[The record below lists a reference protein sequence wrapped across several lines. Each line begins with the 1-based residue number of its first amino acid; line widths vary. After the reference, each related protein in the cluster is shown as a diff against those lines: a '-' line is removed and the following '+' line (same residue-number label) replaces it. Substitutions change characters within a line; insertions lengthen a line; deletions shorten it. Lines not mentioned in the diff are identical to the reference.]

1 MDTAQYSGL
10 KSEYTVF
17 KGVGY
22 YTVTDNNAAN
32 GNDGVDTLYGIEKLQ
47 FSDGLVNL
55 GNKLPGNDFNAD
67 GKNDIIWKSSVLD
80 HNVLSLMDGTTQIAS
95 GFLGG
100 SSEWSIIESKSDFNG
115 DGKSDIIWRSNVL
128 GHNYL
133 SLMDGT
139 TQTASGFLGG
149 SSEWAIQM

>member
-1 MDTAQYSGL
+1 
-10 KSEYTVF
+10 
-17 KGVGY
+17 
-22 YTVTDNNAAN
+22 
-32 GNDGVDTLYGIEKLQ
+32 
-47 FSDGLVNL
+47 
-55 GNKLPGNDFNAD
+55 
-67 GKNDIIWKSSVLD
+67 
-80 HNVLSLMDGTTQIAS
+80 MDGTTQTAT